1 MTTTR
6 REFLKSGALASGVA
20 VLSMY
25 VPGFGGQEAQAAG
38 SMHTPN
44 VWVHI
49 SDDNTITLISHMSEM
64 GQGVHTAL
72 PALIAE
78 ELNVDINKVRVTT
91 APANPA
97 YVNGLLGA
105 QITGGS
111 TAIRD
116 AWEKLRIGGAQVRT
130 MLVQA
135 AADKWG
141 VDASTLTAENGVV
154 TSGNGKSATY
164 GELAGAAA
172 SIPVP
177 KEVKLKDA
185 SEFRVVGKAIP
196 RLDSPS
202 KVNGTAEF
210 GIDAKVPGMVYAT
223 VEMSPVIG
231 GKVKD
236 FDASKAKSMPGVI
249 DVVKITDGYS
259 EGTEGLAVV
268 ADSHWH
274 ALKARKALKVE
285 WDGGKNA
292 NLSTA
297 EMWKGMMAAEKS
309 VAPIKIRPDVGDASG
324 AIAGAKKVVKA
335 MYQTQLVGHQPLEPM
350 NMIADVKG
358 DKCELTGPTQF
369 QQGAQGMVAGMLGV
383 PPENVTVRTTYLG
396 GGFGRRVC
404 VDYAVQAAAISKAV
418 GRPVRMLWTREDDM
432 KHDFYRPIG
441 MQRMEAGLGAD
452 GKPVGMKFQLS
463 SQSITQVLFGLP
475 KNTLDPFMVEA
486 AVAPY
491 AIPHTSHD
499 LIIHDT
505 GFRIGYLR
513 AVSHTMNCFANECF
527 MDELAHAAGKD
538 PVEYRLSLLGNEPRF
553 ANVLKIAAEKAGW
566 GKKLPKGR
574 SLGVALMEG
583 YGTYMA
589 QVAEVSVSGG
599 DVKVHKVTI
608 ACDCGHMVN
617 PGIVEQ
623 QLESGVIYGLSH
635 ALYSDNTVEKGR
647 IVQSNFNDFRVLRQN
662 ESPVIDI
669 TLVKSNEKPGGTGE
683 PSTSLIGAAV
693 GNAVFAATGKRV
705 RSMPLV
711 KGLKSA

>member
-1 MTTTR
+1 M
-6 REFLKSGALASGVA
+6 
-20 VLSMY
+20 
-25 VPGFGGQEAQAAG
+25 
-38 SMHTPN
+38 
-44 VWVHI
+44 
-49 SDDNTITLISHMSEM
+49 
-64 GQGVHTAL
+64 
-72 PALIAE
+72 
-78 ELNVDINKVRVTT
+78 
-91 APANPA
+91 APA
-97 YVNGLLGA
+97 
-105 QITGGS
+105 
-111 TAIRD
+111 
-116 AWEKLRIGGAQVRT
+116 
-130 MLVQA
+130 
-135 AADKWG
+135 
-141 VDASTLTAENGVV
+141 
-154 TSGNGKSATY
+154 
-164 GELAGAAA
+164 
-172 SIPVP
+172 
-177 KEVKLKDA
+177 
-185 SEFRVVGKAIP
+185 
-196 RLDSPS
+196 
-202 KVNGTAEF
+202 
-210 GIDAKVPGMVYAT
+210 
-223 VEMSPVIG
+223 IG
-231 GKVKD
+231 GKVKS
-236 FDASKAKSMPGVI
+236 FDATKAKSMPGVI
-249 DVVKITDGYS
+249 DVVKIADGYG

-297 EMWKGMMAAEKS
+297 EMWKTTMAAEKS
-309 VAPIKIRPDVGDASG
+309 VTPIKIRPDVGDANG

-335 MYQTQLVGHQPLEPM
+335 MYQTPIVGHQPLEPM

-383 PPENVTVRTTYLG
+383 PPENVSVRTTYLG

-432 KHDFYRPIG
+432 KHDFYRPLGI
-441 MQRMEAGLGAD
+441 QRMEAGLGAD
-452 GKPVGMKFQLS
+452 GKPVGLKFQLS

-491 AIPHTSHD
+491 AIPSTSHD

-505 GFRIGYLR
+505 GIRVG
-513 AVSHTMNCFANECF
+513 
-527 MDELAHAAGKD
+527 AHAAGKD
-538 PVEYRLSLLGNEPRF
+538 PVEYRLSLLENEPRF

-566 GKKLPKGR
+566 GKKMAKGR

-589 QVAEVSVSGG
+589 QVAEISMSGG
-599 DVKVHKVTI
+599 DVKVHKVTV

-623 QLESGVIYGLSH
+623 QLESGIIYGLSH
-635 ALYSDNTVEKGR
+635 ALYSENTVEKGR

-669 TLVKSNEKPGGTGE
+669 TLVKSSEKPGGTGE

-693 GNAVFAATGKRV
+693 GNAIFAASGKRV

>member
-49 SDDNTITLISHMSEM
+49 ADDNTITLISHMSEM

-111 TAIRD
+111 TSIRD

-177 KEVKLKDA
+177 KEVKLKDP
-185 SEFRVVGKAIP
+185 SQFRLVGKAVP
-196 RLDSPS
+196 RLDLPA
-202 KVNGTAEF
+202 KLNGTAEF

-223 VEMSPVIG
+223 VEMAPAIG
-231 GKVKD
+231 GKVKS

-249 DVVKITDGYS
+249 DVVKIADGYG

-285 WDGGKNA
+285 WDAGKNA

-297 EMWKGMMAAEKS
+297 EMWKTTMAAEKS
-309 VAPIKIRPDVGDASG
+309 VAPIKIRPDVGDANG

-335 MYQTQLVGHQPLEPM
+335 MYQTPIVGHQPLEPM

-432 KHDFYRPIG
+432 KHDFYRPLGI
-441 MQRMEAGLGAD
+441 QRMEAGLGAD
-452 GKPVGMKFQLS
+452 GKPVGLKFQLS

-491 AIPHTSHD
+491 AIPSTSHD

-505 GFRIGYLR
+505 GIRVGYLR

-538 PVEYRLSLLGNEPRF
+538 PIEYRLSLLENEPRF

-566 GKKLPKGR
+566 GKKLAKGR
-574 SLGVALMEG
+574 SHGVALMEG

-589 QVAEVSVSGG
+589 QVVEVSVTGG
-599 DVKVHKVTI
+599 DVKVHKVTV

-623 QLESGVIYGLSH
+623 QLESGIIYGLSH
-635 ALYSDNTVEKGR
+635 ALYSENTVEKGR

-662 ESPVIDI
+662 ESPVIEI
-669 TLVKSNEKPGGTGE
+669 TLVKSSEKPGGTGE

-693 GNAVFAATGKRV
+693 GNAIFAATGKRV